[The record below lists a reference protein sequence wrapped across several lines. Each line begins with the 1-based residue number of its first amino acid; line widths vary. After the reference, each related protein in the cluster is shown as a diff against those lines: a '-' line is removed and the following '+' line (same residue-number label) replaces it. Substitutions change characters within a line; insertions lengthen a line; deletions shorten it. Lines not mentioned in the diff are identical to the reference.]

1 MIPLIHIKLSE
12 VPTMNKKEMD
22 KITKNIQKGCHD
34 IQNIVA
40 LIYGNCQLMSV
51 DHPELKI
58 KCNTYVYARVM
69 ADSSAIIFVMDS
81 LFQNIYDVSHNA
93 SVNVDVSILENY
105 FTISVKDFLPKIPD
119 ETSGAFFNPF
129 NSPNPEKFG
138 LSLATSAIIV
148 ASHGGALSYRYE
160 NGNSF
165 TFTLK
170 K

>member
-1 MIPLIHIKLSE
+1 
-12 VPTMNKKEMD
+12 
-22 KITKNIQKGCHD
+22 
-34 IQNIVA
+34 
-40 LIYGNCQLMSV
+40 
-51 DHPELKI
+51 
-58 KCNTYVYARVM
+58 M
-69 ADSSAIIFVMDS
+69 ADSSAITFVMDS

-105 FTISVKDFLPKIPD
+105 FTISVKDSLPKIPD

-148 ASHGGALSYRYE
+148 ASHGGTLSYRYE